1 MVSIRVACIAGL
13 LLMATP
19 AAAQAPVPPVLPLL
33 SLTDGQ
39 LFPGLSM
46 EVQIIEQSSRV
57 MVDEA
62 VKGNSIIGVVTL
74 RPGGVPNERGRSPIF
89 DTGNVC
95 IIDDVMRQPDGR
107 LFILIRSVM
116 TFRLDQELTDRVY
129 RSARVTT
136 RSETVADGDR
146 ELLGSLRRRADE
158 LSAIADPV
166 RPAAMSDT
174 DRINRLAFYMDL
186 DPFERQAILDRDS
199 IVARAQALVDL
210 LTMKLATR
218 R

>member
-1 MVSIRVACIAGL
+1 MPSICVACIAGL
-13 LLMATP
+13 LLTAMP
-19 AAAQAPVPPVLPLL
+19 AAAQTAVPPVLPLL

-46 EVQIIEQSSRV
+46 EVQIIEAGSRV
-57 MVDEA
+57 MVEEA

-74 RPGGVPNERGRSPIF
+74 RPGGTPDARNRSPIF
-89 DTGNVC
+89 EFGNVC
-95 IIDDVMRQPDGR
+95 IIDDVMRLPDGR

-116 TFRLDQELTDRVY
+116 TFHIDREETDRVY
-129 RSARVTT
+129 RVARVTT
-136 RSETVADGDR
+136 RPEAVADGDR

-166 RPAAMSDT
+166 KLPAMSDT
-174 DRINRLAFYMDL
+174 DRINSLAFYMDL
-186 DPFERQAILDRDS
+186 DHFERQAILDRYGV
-199 IVARAQALVDL
+199 VARAQALVDL